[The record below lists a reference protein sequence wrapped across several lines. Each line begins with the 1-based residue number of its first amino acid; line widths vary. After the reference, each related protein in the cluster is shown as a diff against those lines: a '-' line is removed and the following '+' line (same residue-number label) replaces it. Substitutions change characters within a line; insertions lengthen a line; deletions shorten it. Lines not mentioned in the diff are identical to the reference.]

1 MRQSTIALTGLVA
14 AGLVLSAPSGATAQ
28 PLEKAAIEEFMLTA
42 KVVASER
49 IGKGVTNPWRLT
61 LSDGAYSH
69 DVAFQSVNQKR
80 ARQRLGHRTDLVFV
94 DAYRYNIAAYRIAEL
109 LGIDHMMPV
118 TVERAWKGKPG
129 AMSWWVDNVMMDE
142 RERDELDDGDENKWP
157 DDIQR
162 FYRQRSRMLVFAELV
177 YDTDRNK
184 GNVIYDAD
192 WKHWMIDFSRAFR
205 LWHALQAPSTIPQCD
220 WDFLERMRGL
230 TRAELRERTGEYL
243 TAGEMSAV
251 LGRRDKLVPNGGT
264 MTDSPRARS
273 VTAALMLVFGLSGT
287 AFAQTEPCQ
296 VYSFEI
302 RTFDVQQGHAS

>member
-1 MRQSTIALTGLVA
+1 MRHLTVALTGVVA
-14 AGLVLSAPSGATAQ
+14 AGLVLSSASGMIAQ
-28 PLEKAAIEEFMLTA
+28 PLTKAAMQEFMLTA
-42 KVVASER
+42 DVVASEQ

-61 LSDGAYSH
+61 LSDGTFSH

-80 ARQRLGHRTDLVFV
+80 DRQRLGRRTDLMFV

-162 FYRQRSRMLVFAELV
+162 FYRQKSRMLVFAELV

-184 GNVIYDAD
+184 GNVVYDAD

-205 LWHALQAPSTIPQCD
+205 LWHELQAPSTIPQCD
-220 WDFLERMRGL
+220 RDFLERMRGL

-251 LGRRDKLVPNGGT
+251 LGRRDKLVEHFKSLIEQKGE
-264 MTDSPRARS
+264 R
-273 VTAALMLVFGLSGT
+273 LVL
-287 AFAQTEPCQ
+287 
-296 VYSFEI
+296 Y
-302 RTFDVQQGHAS
+302 